1 MASNIW
7 ARVESEMFRLQPVGV
22 GVGPEGVRVVTA
34 HGRRCDSNGSCLEEE
49 EWVYAVEILR
59 MGVDCFTSLPV
70 I

>member
-1 MASNIW
+1 M
-7 ARVESEMFRLQPVGV
+7 
-22 GVGPEGVRVVTA
+22 GPEGVRVVTA

-49 EWVYAVEILR
+49 EWVYAIEILR